1 MYFIMKQQV
10 QYIILK
16 LLVIIVISLCF
27 SSKADAKVTTE
38 LRNNGSIFKITGT
51 GCLNIGT
58 NVTGIEETYVL
69 KSTAGIS
76 KITVS
81 KNNKYLASQNGVL
94 YNKKM
99 TKLIW
104 YPSGK
109 KASSFKVPDT
119 VKSISEYAFS
129 GSRNLKKVHLNNKL
143 GEIKE
148 GAFKNSNIKSINIP
162 YSVKYIGAGCFE
174 GCGNLE
180 TVNNKL
186 NLSEIYNYTFRNC
199 TSLKEI
205 NLNSSVSKIAGHAFE
220 NCGAMFNVAADSG
233 YYTSK
238 NGILYSDVFLIII

>member
-1 MYFIMKQQV
+1 MKQQV

-27 SSKADAKVTTE
+27 SSKADAEVTTE

-76 KITVS
+76 
-81 KNNKYLASQNGVL
+81 N
-94 YNKKM
+94 
-99 TKLIW
+99 
-104 YPSGK
+104 
-109 KASSFKVPDT
+109 
-119 VKSISEYAFS
+119 SEYAFS